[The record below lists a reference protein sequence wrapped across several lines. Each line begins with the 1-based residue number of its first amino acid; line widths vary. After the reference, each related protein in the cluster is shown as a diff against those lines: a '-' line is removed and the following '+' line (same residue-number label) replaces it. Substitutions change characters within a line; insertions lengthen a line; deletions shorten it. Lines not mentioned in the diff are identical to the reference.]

1 MSFRSV
7 FYILFIPL
15 QYACFLRAYAYRK
28 DNMSEIFDLQRFLDA
43 QEFLGT
49 YERVL
54 TELGNGRK
62 RSHWIW
68 FIFPQQKGLGHSYN
82 SEYFGLE
89 GTEEAKAF
97 LEHPV
102 LGKRLRECCNLL
114 ISQAGKKNIRDIMGS
129 GIDVLKLKTSMTLF
143 NSVSPNDIFA
153 DVLQSFF

>member
-1 MSFRSV
+1 M
-7 FYILFIPL
+7 

-114 ISQAGKKNIRDIMGS
+114 MSQAGKKNIRDIMGS
-129 GIDVLKLKTSMTLF
+129 GIDVLKLRTSMKLF

-153 DVLQSFF
+153 DVLQSFFNA

>member
-1 MSFRSV
+1 M
-7 FYILFIPL
+7 
-15 QYACFLRAYAYRK
+15 
-28 DNMSEIFDLQRFLDA
+28 NEIFDLQRFLDA

-114 ISQAGKKNIRDIMGS
+114 MSQAGKRNIRDIMGS
-129 GIDVLKLKTSMTLF
+129 GIDVLKLRTSMKLF

-153 DVLQSFF
+153 DVLQSFFNA

>member
-1 MSFRSV
+1 M
-7 FYILFIPL
+7 

-28 DNMSEIFDLQRFLDA
+28 ENMSEIFDLQRFLDA

-114 ISQAGKKNIRDIMGS
+114 MSQAGKKNIRDIMGS
-129 GIDVLKLKTSMTLF
+129 GIDVLKLRTSMKLF

-153 DVLQSFF
+153 DVLQSFFNA

>member
-1 MSFRSV
+1 M
-7 FYILFIPL
+7 

-28 DNMSEIFDLQRFLDA
+28 ENMSEIFDLQRFLDA

-68 FIFPQQKGLGHSYN
+68 FIFPQQKGLGYSYN

-114 ISQAGKKNIRDIMGS
+114 MSQAGKKNIRDIMGS
-129 GIDVLKLKTSMTLF
+129 GIDVLKLRTSMKLF

-153 DVLQSFF
+153 DVLQSFFNA

>member
-1 MSFRSV
+1 M
-7 FYILFIPL
+7 

-28 DNMSEIFDLQRFLDA
+28 ENMSEIFDLQRFLDA

-114 ISQAGKKNIRDIMGS
+114 MAQAGKRNIRDIMGS
-129 GIDVLKLKTSMTLF
+129 GIDVLKLRTSMKLF